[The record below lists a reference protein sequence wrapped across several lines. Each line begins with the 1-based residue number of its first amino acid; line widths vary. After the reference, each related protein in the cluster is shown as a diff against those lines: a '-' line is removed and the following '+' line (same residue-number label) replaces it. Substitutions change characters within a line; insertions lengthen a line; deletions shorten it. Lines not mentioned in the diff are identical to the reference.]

1 MAKRR
6 LYNYRTQAYDEL
18 EQFTD
23 WKDYIPQDD
32 NAQTVF
38 VLRQEVLGET
48 PMEAALRVLELTL
61 HTPYSAT
68 REERI
73 VTDEETARRLAMM
86 LEAADRRAEQIM
98 QQARDRAAAQQAERD
113 RAAEAQ
119 AKAEENRKGNE
130 S

>member
-61 HTPYSAT
+61 HASYSAT
-68 REERI
+68 
-73 VTDEETARRLAMM
+73 
-86 LEAADRRAEQIM
+86 
-98 QQARDRAAAQQAERD
+98 
-113 RAAEAQ
+113 
-119 AKAEENRKGNE
+119 
-130 S
+130 